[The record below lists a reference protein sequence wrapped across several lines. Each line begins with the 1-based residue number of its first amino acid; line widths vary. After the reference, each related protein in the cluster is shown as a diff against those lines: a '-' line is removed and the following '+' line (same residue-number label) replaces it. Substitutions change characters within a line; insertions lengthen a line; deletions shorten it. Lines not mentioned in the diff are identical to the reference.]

1 MPDQLHAAGPGDC
14 HSVRATLLDLQRE
27 SGLPV
32 LYGGVVGHAGVRI
45 TELFG
50 TRTGDLRNLLIRPGA
65 GLGGYVFKHGRPAA
79 VDDYLAAAGITHDYD
94 GPVRS
99 EGLWSVAAA
108 PVAVA
113 VAERPRALLYAATR
127 QQEPLGNRA
136 KDLLVSA
143 GQRLSAELG
152 SRDELDRRLGM
163 LQEAA
168 AVGGVAWS
176 AAELEDVRAAYA
188 EIREVA
194 ALLPDHDLRRKL
206 ANACERL
213 AALRS
218 AGLEKPGPRLSAREI
233 DVLAEVAIGCTNTQT
248 AARLAVRP
256 ETVKAYLRSAMRKL
270 DARSRHEAVVNAR
283 RFGLLP

>member
-1 MPDQLHAAGPGDC
+1 
-14 HSVRATLLDLQRE
+14 
-27 SGLPV
+27 
-32 LYGGVVGHAGVRI
+32 
-45 TELFG
+45 
-50 TRTGDLRNLLIRPGA
+50 
-65 GLGGYVFKHGRPAA
+65 GRPAA
-79 VDDYLAAAGITHDYD
+79 VDDYLAASGITHDYD

-113 VAERPRALLYAATR
+113 VAERPRALL
-127 QQEPLGNRA
+127 
-136 KDLLVSA
+136 
-143 GQRLSAELG
+143 SAEMG

-194 ALLPDHDLRRKL
+194 ALLPDDDLRRKL

-218 AGLEKPGPRLSAREI
+218 AGQEKPGPRLSAREI
-233 DVLAEVAIGCTNTQT
+233 DVLAEV
-248 AARLAVRP
+248 
-256 ETVKAYLRSAMRKL
+256 
-270 DARSRHEAVVNAR
+270 
-283 RFGLLP
+283 

>member
-1 MPDQLHAAGPGDC
+1 
-14 HSVRATLLDLQRE
+14 
-27 SGLPV
+27 
-32 LYGGVVGHAGVRI
+32 VVGHAGVRI

-50 TRTGDLRNLLIRPGA
+50 ARTGDLRNLLIRPGA
-65 GLGGYVFKHGRPAA
+65 GLGGYVFTHGRPAA
-79 VDDYLAAAGITHDYD
+79 VDNYLAASGITHDYD

-108 PVAVA
+108 PVA

-143 GQRLSAELG
+143 GQRLSAEMG
-152 SRDELDRRLGM
+152 SRDELDRRFGM

-168 AVGGVAWS
+168 AVGGAAWS
-176 AAELEDVRAAYA
+176 AAELEDLRAAYA

-194 ALLPDHDLRRKL
+194 ALLPDDGLRRKL
-206 ANACERL
+206 ANAYERL

-270 DARSRHEAVVNAR
+270 DAHSRHEAVVNAR